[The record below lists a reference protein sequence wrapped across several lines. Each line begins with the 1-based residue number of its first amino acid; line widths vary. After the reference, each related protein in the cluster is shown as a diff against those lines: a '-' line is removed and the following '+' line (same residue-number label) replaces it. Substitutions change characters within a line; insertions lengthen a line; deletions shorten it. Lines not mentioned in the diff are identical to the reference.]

1 MRKVLITAA
10 ALSFCAT
17 PAMSQQILAR
27 HQAERET
34 ALEQQAAS
42 APEPS
47 LYPSTDQVRAD
58 VQANEQ
64 RLGHDQAPLGS
75 KDWWYLVAAI
85 AIGVI
90 IAAVVL

>member
-10 ALSFCAT
+10 ALLFCAA
-17 PAMSQQILAR
+17 PAAAQQTLT
-27 HQAERET
+27 QA
-34 ALEQQAAS
+34 EQQAAP
-42 APEPS
+42 AREAAATPEPS
-47 LYPSTDQVRAD
+47 LFPTTDQVKQD
-58 VQANEQ
+58 VRANEERIGQ
-64 RLGHDQAPLGS
+64 TQAPLGS